1 MTESRPA
8 RPVQVTLAGWL
19 VVGGSVLVVLLAFSR
34 VASLHSLDTQEA
46 IERFLKSWPGDDAG
60 LSVQGAQTL
69 LRIASMVAAACGAAT
84 AILGWQVLQRSKG
97 ARVALSLLAAPL
109 FVTGFTSGGLASA
122 VVTAAIVTLWFQPA
136 RDWFNGISQPAPSP
150 ARPERPAPPASGRSP
165 LLDLPPPTAPPL
177 YPTAYAAGSGPAAA
191 SAAARP
197 RSVVWACALTW
208 ASTAAVFVV
217 FATNLLQL
225 AIDPDELL
233 DTMRRQDPELSMSDA
248 DLTRLM
254 AIVLAAFVVWTLV
267 AAVLA
272 VLVWRRVAP
281 ASVALTVSAVLACLT
296 VLPVVVCIPTVV
308 LLQREESRAWLRGS
322 A

>member
-150 ARPERPAPPASGRSP
+150 ARPEQPAPPASGRSP

-225 AIDPDELL
+225 SLIH
-233 DTMRRQDPELSMSDA
+233 
-248 DLTRLM
+248 
-254 AIVLAAFVVWTLV
+254 I
-267 AAVLA
+267 
-272 VLVWRRVAP
+272 
-281 ASVALTVSAVLACLT
+281 
-296 VLPVVVCIPTVV
+296 
-308 LLQREESRAWLRGS
+308 
-322 A
+322 